1 MHFFQYQGRELFC
14 EEVPISEIAEE
25 VGTPFYLY
33 SHRTLERH
41 FRVFDEA
48 LTGLPHLVCYSAKA
62 NGNLAVLRTFIRLGS
77 GVDVVSG
84 GEIYRALRAGADPKR
99 IVFSGVGKTEEE
111 IRYGLREGI
120 LLFNVESLGELR
132 TIERI
137 AEEEGKRAPIALRV
151 NPDIDPKTHPYVA
164 TGLKTSKFGIDLE
177 EALEIY
183 RQAKGSPHLEV
194 KGISCHIG
202 SQLTEVEPFV
212 EALRKIKELYL
223 RLQDEY
229 FDLQYIDLGGGL
241 GITYKDELPPHPEEY
256 AEAIKE
262 EAKGLECRFIFE
274 PGRVLVGNAGVLIT
288 RVLYLKRVGEKDFVV
303 VDAGMNDLIRP
314 TLYGSYHEVLPVKE
328 KGGKR
333 MVADL
338 VGPICETGD
347 FFAREREMPE
357 PSPGDLLAIMG
368 AGAYGFS
375 MASNYNARRRA
386 AEVMVRGGEFFV
398 IRERESYEDLVR
410 GERVPPFL
418 EDSR

>member
-1 MHFFQYQGRELFC
+1 MHFFQYQGGELFC

-111 IRYGLREGI
+111 IRYGLREGL

-132 TIERI
+132 TVERI

-164 TGLKTSKFGIDLE
+164 TGLKTSKFGIDVE

-194 KGISCHIG
+194 RGISCHIG

-229 FDLQYIDLGGGL
+229 LDLQYIDLGGGL

-288 RVLYLKRVGEKDFVV
+288 RVLYLKRVGKKDFVV

-314 TLYGSYHEVLPVKE
+314 ALYGSYHEVLPVKE

-375 MASNYNARRRA
+375 MSSNYNARRRA

>member
-1 MHFFQYQGRELFC
+1 MHFFQYQGGELFC

-132 TIERI
+132 TTERI

-164 TGLKTSKFGIDLE
+164 TGLKTSKFGIDVE

-229 FDLQYIDLGGGL
+229 LDLQYIDLGGGL

-288 RVLYLKRVGEKDFVV
+288 RVLYLKRVGKKDFVV

-314 TLYGSYHEVLPVKE
+314 ALYGSYHEVLPVKG

-375 MASNYNARRRA
+375 MSSNYNARRRA

>member
-1 MHFFQYQGRELFC
+1 MHFFQYQRGELFC

-48 LTGLPHLVCYSAKA
+48 LAGLPHLVCYSAKA

-132 TIERI
+132 TTERI

-164 TGLKTSKFGIDLE
+164 TGLKTSKFGIDME

-183 RQAKGSPHLEV
+183 RRAKGSPHLEV

-212 EALRKIKELYL
+212 EALRKVKELYL

-288 RVLYLKRVGEKDFVV
+288 RVLYLKRVGKKDFVV

-314 TLYGSYHEVLPVKE
+314 ALYGSYHEVLPVKE

-410 GERVPPFL
+410 GERVPAFL

>member
-1 MHFFQYQGRELFC
+1 MHFFQYQRGELFC

-137 AEEEGKRAPIALRV
+137 AEEEGRRAPIALRV

-164 TGLKTSKFGIDLE
+164 TGLKTSKFGIDVE

-386 AEVMVRGGEFFV
+386 AEVMDRGGEFFV